1 MASGSVSDLRIVLLG
16 KNESENNE
24 VGNIILGT
32 TAFQSKAL
40 SYSQHLNEIISGT
53 VEKRHIK
60 VIKTNL
66 LQSNLLQP
74 QIIKGVRE
82 CVSLSAPGP
91 HSIALILQYNDFT
104 DEDMKRVNYVLS
116 FFSKQAIKHT
126 IVVTTDEDSFASKI
140 TSKIWNNV
148 IHNLIKVCGGGHLK
162 FDSKDSGWRSEILK
176 RTEEILKKE
185 HEEFLICN
193 MYEDGGDGSSVD
205 EDLSRSGGSVRDD
218 DKQEEDPA
226 ESTKTGRG
234 GGVTTTGKAKLN
246 FVMCGNNATL
256 KSSVSK
262 VFRGTVNKQK
272 NKLLPQKEKSNVCV
286 KKEEK
291 THGRQIS
298 VIELPALSRLSE
310 EEVMRQTRNCVSLCD
325 PGVHVF
331 IIVTP
336 VSPLT
341 KEDNAEMEKIKR
353 IFNSKEHF
361 MVLFTTELSVDKKIT
376 DFVESTESQK
386 IVSLYGSWHSVMG
399 LKDQRSSEQI
409 SALFDCI
416 ENMNTEPYSLQM
428 YMRAPEKR
436 VREELEEKLSVRDN
450 EIKELQQKIKTLVPE
465 GVKLNLVVCGSNKE
479 LKSFISNLILKQS
492 EGRSELSSECVRR
505 DVELDG
511 LLISLVELPAL
522 FNTQLSEEEVMRQTH
537 RCVSLCH
544 PGVHAFLLILPDGPI
559 NNEDKAETE
568 RIQRIFSSRINK
580 HIMILIKQNSE
591 HQTAELNEETQP
603 VIESFG
609 GRRHFVGPN
618 TQGSELVEKLEEM
631 VAENSGDCF
640 STETLLDAQ
649 MEKLQK
655 FEEMKRRIHSLET
668 WFQTQDPRNRE
679 DELRIVLL
687 GKTGVGKSSTGN
699 TILGTEAY
707 ISDFSGKSVTKVCQK
722 ETHEINRRQ
731 ITVIDTPGLFD
742 TELSNDEIQREIRNC
757 ISMILP
763 GPHVFLLLI
772 PLGRFTQEEEKSV
785 KIIRETFGENSL
797 TYTIVLF
804 TNGDKLKNKTIEHFL
819 ANTGSA
825 LKNLIAECGNRFH
838 VFNNETK
845 DRTQVTD
852 LLQKIDEMVKTNGGS
867 YYSCKMFRE
876 MEREI
881 QEKQKKIL
889 TDKADQLNREKEE
902 LIKKHKEEK
911 KKLKKKMEEDHEK
924 EKKRREE
931 ECKEREDRYKRDIK
945 DIEEQERKIREELK
959 REREE
964 WEKQKR
970 QERQR
975 REEEEEKRRK
985 KEQAMWDEYNQR
997 LKQEMER
1004 TKMMMKEERQNR
1016 DTERKRI
1023 EEEYIAEQYK
1033 RDIKDIEDQ
1042 ERKIRE
1048 ELKRER
1054 EEWEKQKQQE
1064 RQREEEEEEEEEKE
1078 THIFNELHT
1087 GTPDAQHPN
1096 SDETDPECLRIL
1108 LFGRTGSGKSATGNT
1123 ILGKNVFYSKDS
1135 SCLVTTACTKI
1146 IGEVDGRSV
1155 AVIDTPGL
1163 FDPSLTNEQVQEEIM
1178 KCISLTAPGPHVFI
1192 TVFNMG
1198 KITKEE
1204 KDTLEMI
1211 TKIFGPEAADFS
1223 IVLYTR
1229 GDKLK
1234 KQTIEQYVEKY
1245 KNDELDNLIRDCGN
1259 RFLAFNN
1266 TETQD
1271 RAQVKQLL
1279 NIIEEMKK
1287 SKQGRYFTNE
1297 MFEEAAVSFEQRM
1310 KMLKENERKN
1320 QAQVNEFTAKY
1331 DMEHKIMRK
1340 RLEEKKRRTDEERE
1354 RLKKKFRE
1362 QEETLRREFEEKD
1375 KSEQEKQEIEDQKQ
1389 SELKKQ
1395 QNDEYDQ
1402 RIEEMKRENEDQR
1415 IQYENQ
1421 QKEREEEDKT
1431 REEKYKQDQEKMK
1444 YDHQHI
1450 MSELRMKQEEEIKKR
1465 DSEERI
1471 RRKQVEKEREEWKR
1485 KLKEAEND
1493 EETKR
1498 QQREWEEEKKRQMS
1512 EQKEEERKRKERHKE
1527 QLREKQEELENKEK
1541 KFEREREEERQN
1553 REEEKQQR
1561 IREREQKYR
1570 EYEEKKDKMER
1581 YYEKLEQERKEEWKD
1596 RKQEDEERRVAKR
1609 KRWEKMMEDLKQEQK
1624 EEIRRREREERERID
1639 RNEKACDEMK
1649 QTHEEEIEKMK
1660 NDHDD
1665 ETRAQEEEL
1674 NHFRERADQKVQE
1687 LKNKIAE
1694 TYEEEKLRREKSSC
1708 HVM

>member
-1 MASGSVSDLRIVLLG
+1 MQMQMMTIDGWTVSDLRIVLLG

-140 TSKIWNNV
+140 TSKLWNNV

-176 RTEEILKKE
+176 MTEEILKKE

-226 ESTKTGRG
+226 ESTKNGRG

-272 NKLLPQKEKSNVCV
+272 NKLLPQKERSNVCV

-298 VIELPALSRLSE
+298 VIELPALSLLSE
-310 EEVMRQTRNCVSLCD
+310 EEVMRQTHNCVSLCD

-331 IIVTP
+331 ILVTP

-450 EIKELQQKIKTLVPE
+450 EIKELQQKIKTL
-465 GVKLNLVVCGSNKE
+465 G
-479 LKSFISNLILKQS
+479 
-492 EGRSELSSECVRR
+492 
-505 DVELDG
+505 
-511 LLISLVELPAL
+511 
-522 FNTQLSEEEVMRQTH
+522 
-537 RCVSLCH
+537 
-544 PGVHAFLLILPDGPI
+544 
-559 NNEDKAETE
+559 
-568 RIQRIFSSRINK
+568 
-580 HIMILIKQNSE
+580 
-591 HQTAELNEETQP
+591 
-603 VIESFG
+603 
-609 GRRHFVGPN
+609 
-618 TQGSELVEKLEEM
+618 
-631 VAENSGDCF
+631 
-640 STETLLDAQ
+640 
-649 MEKLQK
+649 
-655 FEEMKRRIHSLET
+655 
-668 WFQTQDPRNRE
+668 
-679 DELRIVLL
+679 
-687 GKTGVGKSSTGN
+687 
-699 TILGTEAY
+699 
-707 ISDFSGKSVTKVCQK
+707 
-722 ETHEINRRQ
+722 
-731 ITVIDTPGLFD
+731 
-742 TELSNDEIQREIRNC
+742 
-757 ISMILP
+757 
-763 GPHVFLLLI
+763 
-772 PLGRFTQEEEKSV
+772 
-785 KIIRETFGENSL
+785 
-797 TYTIVLF
+797 
-804 TNGDKLKNKTIEHFL
+804 
-819 ANTGSA
+819 
-825 LKNLIAECGNRFH
+825 
-838 VFNNETK
+838 
-845 DRTQVTD
+845 
-852 LLQKIDEMVKTNGGS
+852 
-867 YYSCKMFRE
+867 
-876 MEREI
+876 
-881 QEKQKKIL
+881 
-889 TDKADQLNREKEE
+889 
-902 LIKKHKEEK
+902 
-911 KKLKKKMEEDHEK
+911 
-924 EKKRREE
+924 
-931 ECKEREDRYKRDIK
+931 
-945 DIEEQERKIREELK
+945 
-959 REREE
+959 
-964 WEKQKR
+964 
-970 QERQR
+970 
-975 REEEEEKRRK
+975 
-985 KEQAMWDEYNQR
+985 
-997 LKQEMER
+997 
-1004 TKMMMKEERQNR
+1004 
-1016 DTERKRI
+1016 
-1023 EEEYIAEQYK
+1023 
-1033 RDIKDIEDQ
+1033 
-1042 ERKIRE
+1042 
-1048 ELKRER
+1048 
-1054 EEWEKQKQQE
+1054 
-1064 RQREEEEEEEEEKE
+1064 
-1078 THIFNELHT
+1078 
-1087 GTPDAQHPN
+1087 
-1096 SDETDPECLRIL
+1096 DETDPECLRIL

-1135 SCLVTTACTKI
+1135 SCLVTTACTKV

-1297 MFEEAAVSFEQRM
+1297 MFEEAAVSIEQRM

-1320 QAQVNEFTAKY
+1320 QAQVNELTAKY

-1421 QKEREEEDKT
+1421 QKEREEDKT

-1674 NHFRERADQKVQE
+1674 NHFREKADQQVQE

>member
-1 MASGSVSDLRIVLLG
+1 
-16 KNESENNE
+16 
-24 VGNIILGT
+24 
-32 TAFQSKAL
+32 
-40 SYSQHLNEIISGT
+40 
-53 VEKRHIK
+53 
-60 VIKTNL
+60 
-66 LQSNLLQP
+66 
-74 QIIKGVRE
+74 
-82 CVSLSAPGP
+82 
-91 HSIALILQYNDFT
+91 
-104 DEDMKRVNYVLS
+104 MKRVNYVLS

-450 EIKELQQKIKTLVPE
+450 EIKELQQKIKTL
-465 GVKLNLVVCGSNKE
+465 G
-479 LKSFISNLILKQS
+479 
-492 EGRSELSSECVRR
+492 
-505 DVELDG
+505 
-511 LLISLVELPAL
+511 
-522 FNTQLSEEEVMRQTH
+522 
-537 RCVSLCH
+537 
-544 PGVHAFLLILPDGPI
+544 
-559 NNEDKAETE
+559 
-568 RIQRIFSSRINK
+568 
-580 HIMILIKQNSE
+580 
-591 HQTAELNEETQP
+591 
-603 VIESFG
+603 
-609 GRRHFVGPN
+609 
-618 TQGSELVEKLEEM
+618 
-631 VAENSGDCF
+631 
-640 STETLLDAQ
+640 
-649 MEKLQK
+649 
-655 FEEMKRRIHSLET
+655 
-668 WFQTQDPRNRE
+668 
-679 DELRIVLL
+679 
-687 GKTGVGKSSTGN
+687 
-699 TILGTEAY
+699 
-707 ISDFSGKSVTKVCQK
+707 
-722 ETHEINRRQ
+722 
-731 ITVIDTPGLFD
+731 
-742 TELSNDEIQREIRNC
+742 
-757 ISMILP
+757 
-763 GPHVFLLLI
+763 
-772 PLGRFTQEEEKSV
+772 
-785 KIIRETFGENSL
+785 
-797 TYTIVLF
+797 
-804 TNGDKLKNKTIEHFL
+804 
-819 ANTGSA
+819 
-825 LKNLIAECGNRFH
+825 
-838 VFNNETK
+838 
-845 DRTQVTD
+845 
-852 LLQKIDEMVKTNGGS
+852 
-867 YYSCKMFRE
+867 
-876 MEREI
+876 
-881 QEKQKKIL
+881 
-889 TDKADQLNREKEE
+889 
-902 LIKKHKEEK
+902 
-911 KKLKKKMEEDHEK
+911 
-924 EKKRREE
+924 
-931 ECKEREDRYKRDIK
+931 
-945 DIEEQERKIREELK
+945 
-959 REREE
+959 
-964 WEKQKR
+964 
-970 QERQR
+970 
-975 REEEEEKRRK
+975 
-985 KEQAMWDEYNQR
+985 
-997 LKQEMER
+997 
-1004 TKMMMKEERQNR
+1004 
-1016 DTERKRI
+1016 
-1023 EEEYIAEQYK
+1023 
-1033 RDIKDIEDQ
+1033 
-1042 ERKIRE
+1042 
-1048 ELKRER
+1048 
-1054 EEWEKQKQQE
+1054 
-1064 RQREEEEEEEEEKE
+1064 
-1078 THIFNELHT
+1078 
-1087 GTPDAQHPN
+1087 
-1096 SDETDPECLRIL
+1096 DETDPECLRIL

>member
-1 MASGSVSDLRIVLLG
+1 
-16 KNESENNE
+16 
-24 VGNIILGT
+24 
-32 TAFQSKAL
+32 
-40 SYSQHLNEIISGT
+40 
-53 VEKRHIK
+53 
-60 VIKTNL
+60 
-66 LQSNLLQP
+66 
-74 QIIKGVRE
+74 
-82 CVSLSAPGP
+82 
-91 HSIALILQYNDFT
+91 
-104 DEDMKRVNYVLS
+104 
-116 FFSKQAIKHT
+116 
-126 IVVTTDEDSFASKI
+126 
-140 TSKIWNNV
+140 
-148 IHNLIKVCGGGHLK
+148 
-162 FDSKDSGWRSEILK
+162 
-176 RTEEILKKE
+176 
-185 HEEFLICN
+185 
-193 MYEDGGDGSSVD
+193 
-205 EDLSRSGGSVRDD
+205 
-218 DKQEEDPA
+218 
-226 ESTKTGRG
+226 
-234 GGVTTTGKAKLN
+234 
-246 FVMCGNNATL
+246 MCGNNATL

-262 VFRGTVNKQK
+262 VFRGTINKQK
-272 NKLLPQKEKSNVCV
+272 NKLLPPRERSNVCV

-291 THGRQIS
+291 AHGRQIS
-298 VIELPALSRLSE
+298 VIELPALSQLSD
-310 EEVMRQTRNCVSLCD
+310 EEVMCQTFNSVSLCD

-331 IIVTP
+331 ILVTP
-336 VSPLT
+336 VSPLNE
-341 KEDNAEMEKIKR
+341 EDKAEMEKIKR
-353 IFNSKEHF
+353 IYNSKEHF
-361 MVLFTTELSVDKKIT
+361 MVLFTAELSIDKKIT
-376 DFVESTESQK
+376 DFVESTESQR
-386 IVSLYGSWHSVMG
+386 IVSVYGSWHSVMG

-416 ENMNTEPYSLQM
+416 ESMETEPYSLQM
-428 YMRAPEKR
+428 YLRAPEKR
-436 VREELEEKLSVRDN
+436 VREELEEKLSVRDK
-450 EIKELQQKIKTLVPE
+450 EIKELQQKIKTLAPD
-465 GVKLNLVVCGSNKE
+465 GVKLNLVVCGSNSE
-479 LKSFISNLILKQS
+479 FKSFLSNLILRQS
-492 EGRSELSSECVRR
+492 EGRSELSSECMRS
-505 DVELDG
+505 DVEMHG
-511 LLISLVELPAL
+511 RLISLVELPAL
-522 FNTQLSEEEVMRQTH
+522 FNTQLSEEEVMRQAH

-559 NNEDKAETE
+559 NNEDKAESE

-580 HIMILIKQNSE
+580 HTMILLKQSSE
-591 HQTAELNEETQP
+591 HHTAELKEETRY

-609 GRRHFVGPN
+609 GRRHFVGPD
-618 TQGSELVEKLEEM
+618 TQGSELVEKLKQM
-631 VAENSGDCF
+631 VEENSGDCF

-655 FEEMKRRIHSLET
+655 FEEMKRRIHSLES

-707 ISDFSGKSVTKVCQK
+707 ISDFSGKSVTKVCKK
-722 ETHEINRRQ
+722 ETHEINSRH

-785 KIIRETFGENSL
+785 KIIRETFGDNSL
-797 TYTIVLF
+797 MYTIVLF

-819 ANTGSA
+819 ANTGSS
-825 LKNLIAECGNRFH
+825 LKNLITECGNRFH

-852 LLQKIDEMVKTNGGS
+852 LLQKIDEMVKANGGS

-876 MEREI
+876 MERDI

-889 TDKADQLNREKEE
+889 TEKADQLNREKEE
-902 LIKKHKEEK
+902 LIKKHKEEIN
-911 KKLKKKMEEDHEK
+911 KLKTKMEEDHEK

-945 DIEEQERKIREELK
+945 DIEGQERKIREELK

-970 QERQR
+970 QEKQR
-975 REEEEEKRRK
+975 REEEEEKSRK
-985 KEQAMWDEYNQR
+985 KEQAMWNEYNQR
-997 LKQEMER
+997 FKQEME
-1004 TKMMMKEERQNR
+1004 TMKMLIKEERQNR

-1023 EEEYIAEQYK
+1023 EEEFIAERYK

-1042 ERKIRE
+1042 ERKILE

-1054 EEWEKQKQQE
+1054 EGWEKQKQQE
-1064 RQREEEEEEEEEKE
+1064 RLREEEEAEKE
-1078 THIFNELHT
+1078 TDKTSFNEFKELHK
-1087 GTPDAQHPN
+1087 GTPDTQSPN
-1096 SDETDPECLRIL
+1096 NDETDPECLRIL

-1123 ILGKNVFYSKDS
+1123 ILGNNLFYSKDS
-1135 SCLVTTACTKI
+1135 SCLVTTACTKV

-1163 FDPSLTNEQVQEEIM
+1163 FDPSLTIEQVQEEIM

-1192 TVFNMG
+1192 AVFNMG

-1229 GDKLK
+1229 KDKFK
-1234 KQTIEQYVEKY
+1234 KQTIEQYVGKY
-1245 KNDELDNLIRDCGN
+1245 KNEELDKLIRDYGN

-1266 TETQD
+1266 TDIQD
-1271 RAQVKQLL
+1271 REQVKQLL
-1279 NIIEEMKK
+1279 NKIEEMRK

-1297 MFEEAAVSFEQRM
+1297 MFEDAAVSIEQRM

-1320 QAQVNEFTAKY
+1320 QTQVNELTAIY
-1331 DMEHKIMRK
+1331 DMEDKIMRK
-1340 RLEEKKRRTDEERE
+1340 RLEEKKRRADEERE

-1375 KSEQEKQEIEDQKQ
+1375 KSEQEKEELEDQKQ

-1395 QNDEYDQ
+1395 LNDEYDQ
-1402 RIEEMKRENEDQR
+1402 RVEEMKRENEDQR
-1415 IQYENQ
+1415 KQYENQ

-1431 REEKYKQDQEKMK
+1431 REEKYKQDLEKMK

-1450 MSELRMKQEEEIKKR
+1450 MSDLRMKQEEEIKQR

-1471 RRKQVEKEREEWKR
+1471 RMEQVEKEREEWKR

-1498 QQREWEEEKKRQMS
+1498 QQREWEEEKQRQMR
-1512 EQKEEERKRKERHKE
+1512 EQKEEERKRKERHEE

-1541 KFEREREEERQN
+1541 DFEREREEERQN
-1553 REEEKQQR
+1553 REEEKQQQ
-1561 IREREQKYR
+1561 IRAREQKYR
-1570 EYEEKKDKMER
+1570 EYEEKKKEM
-1581 YYEKLEQERKEEWKD
+1581 EKLERERKEEWKT

-1609 KRWEKMMEDLKQEQK
+1609 KRWEKMMKDLKQEQE

-1639 RNEKACDEMK
+1639 REEKACDEMK
-1649 QTHEEEIEKMK
+1649 QRHEEEIEKMK
-1660 NDHDD
+1660 NDRDD

-1674 NHFRERADQKVQE
+1674 KKFREKADQQLQE

-1694 TYEEEKLRREKSSC
+1694 AYEEEKIRRERSSC